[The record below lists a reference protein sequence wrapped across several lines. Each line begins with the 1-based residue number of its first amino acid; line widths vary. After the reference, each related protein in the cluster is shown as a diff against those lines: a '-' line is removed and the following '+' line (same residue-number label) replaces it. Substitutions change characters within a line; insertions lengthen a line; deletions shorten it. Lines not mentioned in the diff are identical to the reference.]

1 MIDAKALRQD
11 AEEVARAL
19 ARKRFTLDVAQYRA
33 LEERRKG
40 CDVESQRL
48 QAARNQASKRI
59 GELVR
64 EGVPAG

>member
-1 MIDAKALRQD
+1 MIDARALRQD

-40 CDVESQRL
+40 CDVEIESSTVETRGSVNW
-48 QAARNQASKRI
+48 RK
-59 GELVR
+59 EK
-64 EGVPAG
+64 